1 MRLGD
6 TGPRVRELNE
16 RLAALAVSPSSEH
29 DDVFESETLAYVQAF
44 QRSRGLPLTGIVDA
58 TTWERLAEARWL
70 LGQRLLY
77 HTRPNLRGDDV
88 AELQVRL
95 AQLGFNPGRID
106 GIFGSLTAAA
116 LSEFQRNCALEASG
130 TMNKETLQAIQ
141 RVRATNGTR
150 SLVTDARDLAGFDPV
165 TGGSVLLCGDGLL
178 VRGLTRYFENSSL
191 VHTLTDTTQEVAAH
205 AANTHDVALVLS
217 FQTLEHVEGIH
228 LHYWASYRSHSHRGE
243 LLASSLA
250 SYLARLPDVPRVEVT
265 GMALPILR
273 ETKMTTIHIEH
284 GNISEQVLHQAITAF
299 EGIVEQVIHR
309 SE

>member
-1 MRLGD
+1 
-6 TGPRVRELNE
+6 
-16 RLAALAVSPSSEH
+16 LAALALSPTTQNDSF
-29 DDVFESETLAYVQAF
+29 DAQTVAYVQAF
-44 QRSRGLPLTGIVDA
+44 QRSRGLPLTGVVDA
-58 TTWERLAEARWL
+58 TTWERLGEARWQ

-77 HTRPNLRGDDV
+77 HTRPALRGDDV

-106 GIFGSLTAAA
+106 GIFGSVTAGA

-130 TMNKETLQAIQ
+130 TMTKETLQALQ
-141 RVRATNGTR
+141 RVRATNATR

-165 TGGSVLLCGDGLL
+165 TGGSVMLCGDGLL
-178 VRGLTRYFENSSL
+178 VHELAERFGDTGL
-191 VHTLTDTTQEVAAH
+191 VHVLTDATQEVAAH
-205 AANTHDVALVLS
+205 TANTHDVALVLS

-250 SYLARLPDVPRVEVT
+250 SVLARLDDVPRVEVT

-273 ETKMTTIHIEH
+273 ETKMTTVHTEH
-284 GNISEQVLHQAITAF
+284 DNLSEQVLHQVITAF
-299 EGIVEQVIHR
+299 EGVVGQVIHR
-309 SE
+309 TE